1 MPSCKI
7 SPHLFLLILEIVVHL
22 NTQYKVHVP
31 TKKDIDRLFEI
42 PRYGFREAYA
52 IRSVENA
59 APLPT
64 KYLGSDLM

>member
-7 SPHLFLLILEIVVHL
+7 SPNLFLFILEIVVHL

-52 IRSVENA
+52 IRSVVNA